1 MNMSTKSIK
10 IQHEKFGVL
19 LNETFV
25 NATQFKLFLKMIN
38 GCLNSDESL
47 TFFNGEY
54 FLVNIPNQ
62 ILKDC
67 IVTTSVDY
75 QHPTPYTLSDHIIN
89 KSKIEQPA

>member
-1 MNMSTKSIK
+1 MGFTDAV
-10 IQHEKFGVL
+10 Q
-19 LNETFV
+19 T
-25 NATQFKLFLKMIN
+25 KLFLKMVN
-38 GCLNSDESL
+38 GCLNCNEAL
-47 TFFNGEY
+47 TFFNGVD

-62 ILKDC
+62 TLKDC

>member
-10 IQHEKFGVL
+10 IQHDKFGVL

-25 NATQFKLFLKMIN
+25 NPVQFKLFLKMVN
-38 GCLNSDESL
+38 GCLNGNEAL
-47 TFFNGEY
+47 TFFNGED
-54 FLVNIPNQ
+54 FLVNIPNT

-67 IVTTSVDY
+67 IITTNVESN
-75 QHPTPYTLSDHIIN
+75 YTLTEHI